1 MNNDLQ
7 KINPLKVEVAK
18 LVDNI
23 KNTIIS
29 MPEGKTGLELMK
41 DNKKIL
47 QKKRTDVV
55 LILKNE
61 RSSAVDYQR
70 QVINM
75 KKEIL
80 RLIEPV
86 ETELGSKIAQIE
98 LEEAREK
105 RLELLPERQEKLREV
120 GCSLPDEELLDMDDK
135 TFATLYLDKKS
146 EYLAEQERRIEA
158 KRITDEEERQRKEDE
173 LAEKQ
178 RKLDEDKR
186 VEAARKQAAK
196 EAAEQ
201 AVRDAE
207 VAKVRADEA
216 RLKAIRDAEERAE
229 QEKQEILMKANR
241 EKQDLIDKQAAEE
254 AARVKAEEES
264 AAAKIKKDQEEKD
277 AQEKLEKVRRYKKFL
292 KDNGWTEETKDQFLV
307 DNQNGIVSLYKK
319 LGEFKV

>member
-1 MNNDLQ
+1 
-7 KINPLKVEVAK
+7 
-18 LVDNI
+18 
-23 KNTIIS
+23 